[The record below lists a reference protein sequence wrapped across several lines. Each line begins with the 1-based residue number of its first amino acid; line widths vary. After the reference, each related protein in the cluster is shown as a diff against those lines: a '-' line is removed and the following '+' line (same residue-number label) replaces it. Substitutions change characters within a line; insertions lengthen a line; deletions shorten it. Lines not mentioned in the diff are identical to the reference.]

1 MRDRGQVEPTDG
13 SVATSGTRRW
23 VQADADLPA
32 GPVQVR
38 WRYTTDALYA
48 GRGVFVDGV
57 RVVGTRGVLL
67 DAERQPD
74 ALVGQGWSVVS
85 R

>member
-1 MRDRGQVEPTDG
+1 
-13 SVATSGTRRW
+13 
-23 VQADADLPA
+23 
-32 GPVQVR
+32 VR

-57 RVVGTRGVLL
+57 RVVGGRGVLL
-67 DAERQPD
+67 DSERRPD
-74 ALVGQGWSVVS
+74 ALVAQGWSVVS